1 MKNFSFDKSFLK
13 VFNEM
18 NDKLDEMV
26 DSVRKFKVTE
36 NEYSICNCS
45 YKMRYI
51 TPQNISEYIDLLAKA
66 MYKEMLDTPGD
77 IERFSVECAKRF
89 IKANQCDAFVSAVP
103 LGYTPDP
110 MTYRTLKDIIVGLNN
125 DCYNKNCYSKYDMT
139 QRSEY
144 VKKDLKKITDMKF
157 YVSMKNLVNGIPG
170 VVSVAWTGEK
180 GDHLPEMV
188 VFREAI
194 EAFILFAFAV
204 NTITVSQMHDYL
216 YTHQTV
222 NIKHDDANNV
232 VLTECAIMKTGETDL
247 RINLPFDINFRN
259 IALSSVNNGFSE
271 LKNAIQYVLHDPA
284 SPVNQMVIKFATVK
298 QGGQDSLGDDDCII
312 DRIVRM
318 NRFNGGHI
326 SGVHTCEE
334 NNDIIKEEIMRGP
347 NDGVSWLDTLANGN
361 QFIDASYR
369 TDKQATGNVTQGPIT
384 STLDML
390 FKIYN
395 GCGCG
400 LTSNEELANNIKH
413 VEYAM
418 NKTIRFVNDGY
429 FDAPDLATDILALLG
444 EIMTR
449 DIIMLVNNNT
459 QVIDVS
465 SFNTENNAVPAY
477 LYNEFAFDEFE
488 FDEEYVM
495 EADNNP
501 QVTPA
506 NENTAPTPNNQNT
519 QNAKSNV
526 SVTVSQ
532 NGKDKEITDKFRKFK
547 DWVRRILST
556 IFSKFNKDHK
566 AEREYFDKHKT
577 LNEEIT
583 KSLNGETNKK
593 FSVNINNFP
602 QYTIK
607 WDEIKPDGL
616 DEHVKKWLN
625 VSGDTEKW
633 DQVAFEA
640 GLYVGK
646 KDDKIK
652 IAKLQK
658 ASDKAKAVSNEI
670 LYSQINAPQP
680 MSKPLDAEMWQN
692 DILDAYVKSD
702 KLIENFTTMLS
713 QEMKNV
719 TDIVDQAASVNVEGR
734 NADDPEVKKHERA
747 VLIQKVLM
755 DVSSIYATTSVN
767 TLMKDFYSTIYNTY
781 ASVIKAYKIMTKGDS
796 TDAAP
801 AENTQNPQQNPQQG
815 QQNQNPPAGQPV
827 PANQ

>member
-13 VFNEM
+13 VFGEM
-18 NDKLDEMV
+18 NDKLDEMI

-89 IKANQCDAFVSAVP
+89 MKQNECDSFVSAVP

-110 MTYRTLKDIIVGLNN
+110 MTYHTLKDIIIGLNN
-125 DCYNKNCYSKYDMT
+125 DCFNKNCYSKYDMS
-139 QRSEY
+139 QRSEH

-180 GDHLPEMV
+180 GDHLPEMI

-194 EAFILFAFAV
+194 EAFILFAFTV

-247 RINLPFDINFRN
+247 RLNLPFDINFRN
-259 IALSSVNNGFSE
+259 IALSSVNNGFGE
-271 LKNAIQYVLHDPA
+271 LKNAIHYVLHDPA
-284 SPVNQMVIKFATVK
+284 SPVNQMVLKFATLK
-298 QGGQDSLGDDDCII
+298 RDGENSTGEDDCII

-318 NRFNGGHI
+318 QRFNGGHI
-326 SGVHTCEE
+326 SGIHTCEE

-347 NDGVSWLDTLANGN
+347 NDGVSWLDALANGN

-369 TDKQATGNVTQGPIT
+369 TDKQATGNITQGPIT

-418 NKTIRFVNDGY
+418 NKTIRFVDDGY
-429 FDAPDLATDILALLG
+429 FEAPDLATDILALLG

-477 LYNEFAFDEFE
+477 LYNEFAFEE
-488 FDEEYVM
+488 YDEEYVM
-495 EADNNP
+495 EADNNQNNAP
-501 QVTPA
+501 DPKQAKTETP
-506 NENTAPTPNNQNT
+506 T
-519 QNAKSNV
+519 
-526 SVTVSQ
+526 VTVTQ
-532 NGKDKEITDKFRKFK
+532 DGKSFKDLMIRFKAWIMKIVAKIYDKF
-547 DWVRRILST
+547 T
-556 IFSKFNKDHK
+556 KDHK
-566 AEREYFDKHKT
+566 MEMDYFNKHKE
-577 LNEEIT
+577 LNAEIGQA
-583 KSLNGETNKK
+583 LDGD
-593 FSVNINNFP
+593 FNININKFP
-602 QYTIK
+602 NYDIK
-607 WDEIKPDGL
+607 WDLINPEKISQ
-616 DEHVKKWLN
+616 HVNTWLTN
-625 VSGDTEKW
+625 IDTEFNEEAFLMGLFPGSEDMKKAI
-633 DQVAFEA
+633 VAE
-640 GLYVGK
+640 K
-646 KDDKIK
+646 NPKEKQTKIK
-652 IAKLQK
+652 N
-658 ASDKAKAVSNEI
+658 VI
-670 LYSQINAPQP
+670 LYSQTATPQLI
-680 MSKPLDAEMWQN
+680 SEKLTN
-692 DILDAYVKSD
+692 DIWTKKICEPYGQSGT
-702 KLIENFTTMLS
+702 LIERYTKALAEQFNLA
-713 QEMKNV
+713 
-719 TDIVDQAASVNVEGR
+719 TDAVEKKLNAVKEGEVNAKDTESKEYKE
-734 NADDPEVKKHERA
+734 AQRA
-747 VLIQKVLM
+747 KQISGILTK
-755 DVSSIYATTSVN
+755 YN
-767 TLMKDFYSTIYNTY
+767 TLFITNPINVVMRDFYSTLYTTY
-781 ASVIKAYKIMTKGDS
+781 ASIVKAYKVMSKKKQ
-796 TDAAP
+796 
-801 AENTQNPQQNPQQG
+801 NTNETNE
-815 QQNQNPPAGQPV
+815 NPPEGKPQEE
-827 PANQ
+827 NK

>member
-13 VFNEM
+13 VFGEM
-18 NDKLDEMV
+18 NDKLDEMI

-89 IKANQCDAFVSAVP
+89 IKANQCDSFVSAVP

-170 VVSVAWTGEK
+170 VITSVIGSKEYIP
-180 GDHLPEMV
+180 DVDVL
-188 VFREAI
+188 RESI

-216 YTHQTV
+216 YTNRTV

-247 RINLPFDINFRN
+247 RLNLPFDINFRN
-259 IALSSVNNGFSE
+259 IALSSINNGFRE
-271 LKNAIQYVLHDPA
+271 LKDAVKYVLHDPA
-284 SPVNQMVIKFATVK
+284 SPVCQMVTQHASFKDVCDNGMLHKIFNTVNTCCCKQIDPETNWNKIK
-298 QGGQDSLGDDDCII
+298 D
-312 DRIVRM
+312 
-318 NRFNGGHI
+318 
-326 SGVHTCEE
+326 
-334 NNDIIKEEIMRGP
+334 EIMKEP
-347 NDGVSWLDTLANGN
+347 NDGASWLDQLANGN
-361 QFIDASYR
+361 QFIDGSYR
-369 TDKQATGNVTQGPIT
+369 TDKQSTGNVTQRPII
-384 STLDML
+384 SSLDMV
-390 FKIYN
+390 FKLYN
-395 GCGCG
+395 GCGAG
-400 LTSNEELANNIKH
+400 LTSNEEIANNILN
-413 VEYAM
+413 VECGINTMLGVYE
-418 NKTIRFVNDGY
+418 DGK
-429 FDAPDLATDILALLG
+429 FENPQLAADVLALLG
-444 EIMTR
+444 EILTR

-465 SFNTENNAVPAY
+465 SFNTENNGTPAY

-488 FDEEYVM
+488 YDEEYVM
-495 EADNNP
+495 EVDTP

-506 NENTAPTPNNQNT
+506 NENTAPTPSNQNT

-547 DWVRRILST
+547 DWVRRVLST

-566 AEREYFDKHKT
+566 AEREYFNKHKT

-640 GLYVGK
+640 GLFVGK
-646 KDDKIK
+646 KDDKVK
-652 IAKLQK
+652 IAKLPK
-658 ASDKAKAVSNEI
+658 ASDKAKAVSNVI
-670 LYSQINAPQP
+670 LYSRINAPQP

-692 DILDAYVKSD
+692 DILNAYDKSD

-719 TDIVDQAASVNVEGR
+719 TDIVDQAASVNIEGK
-734 NADDPEVKKHERA
+734 NANDPEVKKHERA
-747 VLIQKVLM
+747 VLIKKVLM

-781 ASVIKAYKIMTKGDS
+781 ASIIKAYKIMTKGDS
-796 TDAAP
+796 TDTAP
-801 AENTQNPQQNPQQG
+801 TENTQNTQQNQQQG
-815 QQNQNPPAGQPV
+815 QQNQNPTAGQPV
-827 PANQ
+827 LQ

>member
-13 VFNEM
+13 VFSEM

-89 IKANQCDAFVSAVP
+89 IKANQCDSFVSAVP

-110 MTYRTLKDIIVGLNN
+110 MTYKTLKDIIVGLNN
-125 DCYNKNCYSKYDMT
+125 DCFNKNCYSKYDMS
-139 QRSEY
+139 QRSEH

-180 GDHLPEMV
+180 SNHLPEMV

-216 YTHQTV
+216 YTNQTV

-247 RINLPFDINFRN
+247 RLNLPFDINFRN
-259 IALSSVNNGFSE
+259 IALSSVNNGFGE
-271 LKNAIQYVLHDPA
+271 LKNAIHYVLHDPA
-284 SPVNQMVIKFATVK
+284 SPVNQMVLKFATLK
-298 QGGQDSLGDDDCII
+298 RDGENSTGEDDCII
-312 DRIVRM
+312 DRIVRIH
-318 NRFNGGHI
+318 NFNGGHV
-326 SGVHTCEE
+326 SGIHTCEE

-384 STLDML
+384 STLEML

-429 FDAPDLATDILALLG
+429 FEAPDLATDILALLG

-465 SFNTENNAVPAY
+465 SFNTENNAAPAY
-477 LYNEFAFDEFE
+477 LYNEFAFEE
-488 FDEEYVM
+488 YDEEYVM
-495 EADNNP
+495 EADNNQNNAP
-501 QVTPA
+501 DPKQAKT
-506 NENTAPTPNNQNT
+506 EAPT
-519 QNAKSNV
+519 
-526 SVTVSQ
+526 VTVNRDDGTS
-532 NGKDKEITDKFRKFK
+532 KKVTDVIAKFK
-547 DWVRRILST
+547 AWIVKVVSK
-556 IFSKFNKDHK
+556 IFDKFNKDHK
-566 AEREYFDKHKT
+566 MEMDYFNKHQQ

-583 KSLNGETNKK
+583 KSIEDGSFEI
-593 FSVNINNFP
+593 NINKFP
-602 QYTIK
+602 KYEIK
-607 WDEIKPDGL
+607 WDLINPEHISQ
-616 DEHVKKWLN
+616 HVKDWLN
-625 VSGDTEKW
+625 VNTHKEFKENE
-633 DQVAFEA
+633 FLA
-640 GLYVGK
+640 GLFPGDQGMK
-646 KDDKIK
+646 NSIAAENNQAEKQNKIK
-652 IAKLQK
+652 
-658 ASDKAKAVSNEI
+658 SVI
-670 LYSQINAPQP
+670 LYSQIAPP
-680 MSKPLDAEMWQN
+680 EPYTGKLDVDVWTN
-692 DILDAYVKSD
+692 KILDPYGKSGTLVERYT
-702 KLIENFTTMLS
+702 KALAEQFNLA
-713 QEMKNV
+713 
-719 TDIVDQAASVNVEGR
+719 TDAVEKQIQAGATNGEIKAEDVNKPEIVAA
-734 NADDPEVKKHERA
+734 ERA
-747 VLIQKVLM
+747 KQISGILTK
-755 DVSSIYATTSVN
+755 YN
-767 TLMKDFYSTIYNTY
+767 TLFIVNPINVVMRDFYSTLYTTY
-781 ASVIKAYKIMTKGDS
+781 ASIIKAYKVMSKKKQ
-796 TDAAP
+796 A
-801 AENTQNPQQNPQQG
+801 NTNE
-815 QQNQNPPAGQPV
+815 NPPEA
-827 PANQ
+827 ANKEENK

>member
-13 VFNEM
+13 VFSEM
-18 NDKLDEMV
+18 NDKLDEMI

-89 IKANQCDAFVSAVP
+89 IKANQCDSFVSAVP

-110 MTYRTLKDIIVGLNN
+110 MTYKTLKDIIVGLNN
-125 DCYNKNCYSKYDMT
+125 DCFNKNCYSKYDMS
-139 QRSEY
+139 QRSEH

-170 VVSVAWTGEK
+170 VVDVAWNGEK
-180 GDHLPEMV
+180 RNHLPEMV

-247 RINLPFDINFRN
+247 RLNLPFDINFRN
-259 IALSSVNNGFSE
+259 IALSSVNNGFNE
-271 LKNAIQYVLHDPA
+271 LKNAIHYVLHDPA
-284 SPVNQMVIKFATVK
+284 SPVNQMVLKFATLK
-298 QGGQDSLGDDDCII
+298 RDGDNSTGEDDCII
-312 DRIVRM
+312 DRIVRIH
-318 NRFNGGHI
+318 RFDGHHI
-326 SGVHTCEE
+326 SGIHTCEE

-347 NDGVSWLDTLANGN
+347 NDGVSWLDTLAYGS

-444 EIMTR
+444 EILTR

-495 EADNNP
+495 EADNNQNNAP
-501 QVTPA
+501 EPTQQAAKP
-506 NENTAPTPNNQNT
+506 EAPT
-519 QNAKSNV
+519 
-526 SVTVSQ
+526 VTVKTDD
-532 NGKDKEITDKFRKFK
+532 GKTKTITAVIAKFK
-547 DWVRRILST
+547 AWIVKVVSKIYD
-556 IFSKFNKDHK
+556 KFNKDHK
-566 AEREYFDKHKT
+566 MEMDYFNKHQQLNAE
-577 LNEEIT
+577 IG
-583 KSLNGETNKK
+583 KSIEDGS
-593 FSVNINNFP
+593 FRININKFP
-602 QYTIK
+602 EYQIK
-607 WDEIKPDGL
+607 WDTINPEHISQ
-616 DEHVKKWLN
+616 HVKDWLDVTKN
-625 VSGDTEKW
+625 KTFDETS
-633 DQVAFEA
+633 FLA
-640 GLYVGK
+640 GLFPG
-646 KDDKIK
+646 KDDDKLSIAKDNNNKSRQEKIK
-652 IAKLQK
+652 NI
-658 ASDKAKAVSNEI
+658 I
-670 LYSQINAPQP
+670 LYSQIGTPTTYTGELSSDVWKN
-680 MSKPLDAEMWQN
+680 K
-692 DILDAYVKSD
+692 ILDPYEKSGT
-702 KLIENFTTMLS
+702 LIERYTKALAEQFNLATEAVEKQL
-713 QEMKNV
+713 
-719 TDIVDQAASVNVEGR
+719 QAGKSGDVKAEDVNSPAVLG
-734 NADDPEVKKHERA
+734 AERA
-747 VLIQKVLM
+747 KQISGILTK
-755 DVSSIYATTSVN
+755 YN
-767 TLMKDFYSTIYNTY
+767 TLFIVNPINVVMRDFYSTLYTTY
-781 ASVIKAYKIMTKGDS
+781 ASIIKAYKVMSKKKQ
-796 TDAAP
+796 
-801 AENTQNPQQNPQQG
+801 NTNETNE
-815 QQNQNPPAGQPV
+815 NPPEA
-827 PANQ
+827 ANKEENK

>member
-13 VFNEM
+13 VFGEM
-18 NDKLDEMV
+18 NDKLDEMI

-89 IKANQCDAFVSAVP
+89 IKANQCDSFVSAVP

-110 MTYRTLKDIIVGLNN
+110 MTYHTLKDIIVGLNN
-125 DCYNKNCYSKYDMT
+125 DCFNKNCYSKYDMS
-139 QRSEY
+139 QRSEH

-247 RINLPFDINFRN
+247 RLNLPFSINFRN
-259 IALSSVNNGFSE
+259 IALSSVNNGFGE
-271 LKNAIQYVLHDPA
+271 LKNAIKYVLHDAA
-284 SPVNQMVIKFATVK
+284 SPVNQMVLKFATLK
-298 QGGQDSLGDDDCII
+298 RDGENSTGEDDCII

-318 NRFNGGHI
+318 NHFDGGHI
-326 SGVHTCEE
+326 SGIYTCEE
-334 NNDIIKEEIMRGP
+334 NNNIIKEEIMRGP
-347 NDGVSWLDTLANGN
+347 NDGVSWLDALANGN

-369 TDKQATGNVTQGPIT
+369 TDKQSTGNITQGPIT

-418 NKTIRFVNDGY
+418 MKTIRFVNDGH

-444 EIMTR
+444 EILTR

-465 SFNTENNAVPAY
+465 SFTTENNGTPAY
-477 LYNEFAFDEFE
+477 LYNEFAFEE
-488 FDEEYVM
+488 YDEEYVM
-495 EADNNP
+495 EADNNQNNAP
-501 QVTPA
+501 DPKQAKTETP
-506 NENTAPTPNNQNT
+506 T
-519 QNAKSNV
+519 
-526 SVTVSQ
+526 VTVTQ
-532 NGKDKEITDKFRKFK
+532 DGKSFKDLMIRFKAWIMKVVAKIYDKF
-547 DWVRRILST
+547 T
-556 IFSKFNKDHK
+556 KDHK
-566 AEREYFDKHKT
+566 MEMDYFNKHKE
-577 LNEEIT
+577 LNEEIGQA
-583 KSLNGETNKK
+583 LDGD
-593 FSVNINNFP
+593 FNININKFP
-602 QYTIK
+602 NYDIK
-607 WDEIKPDGL
+607 WDLINPEKISQHVNTWLTNIDKEFDEEAFLMGL
-616 DEHVKKWLN
+616 FPGDEKMKNAIVL
-625 VSGDTEKW
+625 EKNPKE
-633 DQVAFEA
+633 QQT
-640 GLYVGK
+640 
-646 KDDKIK
+646 KIK
-652 IAKLQK
+652 N
-658 ASDKAKAVSNEI
+658 VI
-670 LYSQINAPQP
+670 LYSQIGTPQLI
-680 MSKPLDAEMWQN
+680 SEKLTN
-692 DILDAYVKSD
+692 DIWTKKICEPYGQSGTLVERYTKALAEQFNLATDAVEKKLNAVKD
-702 KLIENFTTMLS
+702 GE
-713 QEMKNV
+713 
-719 TDIVDQAASVNVEGR
+719 
-734 NADDPEVKKHERA
+734 
-747 VLIQKVLM
+747 
-755 DVSSIYATTSVN
+755 VN
-767 TLMKDFYSTIYNTY
+767 TKDTESKEYKEAQRAKQISGILTKYNTLFITNPINVVMKDFYSTLYTTY
-781 ASVIKAYKIMTKGDS
+781 ASIIKAYKVMSKKKQ
-796 TDAAP
+796 
-801 AENTQNPQQNPQQG
+801 NTNETNE
-815 QQNQNPPAGQPV
+815 NPPEA
-827 PANQ
+827 ANKEENK

>member
-13 VFNEM
+13 VFGEM
-18 NDKLDEMV
+18 NDKLDEMI

-89 IKANQCDAFVSAVP
+89 IKANQCDSFVSAVP

-110 MTYRTLKDIIVGLNN
+110 MTYHTLKDIIIGLNN
-125 DCYNKNCYSKYDMT
+125 DCFNKNCYSKYDMS
-139 QRSEY
+139 QRSEH

-180 GDHLPEMV
+180 GDHLPEMI

-194 EAFILFAFAV
+194 EAFILFAFTV

-247 RINLPFDINFRN
+247 RLNLPFDINFRN
-259 IALSSVNNGFSE
+259 IALSSVNNGFGE
-271 LKNAIQYVLHDPA
+271 LKNAIHYVLHDPA
-284 SPVNQMVIKFATVK
+284 SPVNQMVLKFATLK
-298 QGGQDSLGDDDCII
+298 RDGENSTGEDDCII

-318 NRFNGGHI
+318 QRFNGGHI
-326 SGVHTCEE
+326 SGIHTCEE

-347 NDGVSWLDTLANGN
+347 NDGVSWLDALANGN

-369 TDKQATGNVTQGPIT
+369 TDKQATGNITQGPIT

-418 NKTIRFVNDGY
+418 NKTIRFVDDGY
-429 FDAPDLATDILALLG
+429 FEAPDLATDILALLG

-477 LYNEFAFDEFE
+477 LYNEFAFEE
-488 FDEEYVM
+488 YDEEYVM
-495 EADNNP
+495 EADNNQNNAP
-501 QVTPA
+501 DPKQAKTETP
-506 NENTAPTPNNQNT
+506 T
-519 QNAKSNV
+519 
-526 SVTVSQ
+526 VTVTQ
-532 NGKDKEITDKFRKFK
+532 DGKSFKDLMIRFKAWIMKIVAKIYDKF
-547 DWVRRILST
+547 T
-556 IFSKFNKDHK
+556 KDHK
-566 AEREYFDKHKT
+566 MEMDYFNKHKE
-577 LNEEIT
+577 LNAEIGQA
-583 KSLNGETNKK
+583 LDGD
-593 FSVNINNFP
+593 FNININKFP
-602 QYTIK
+602 NYDIK
-607 WDEIKPDGL
+607 WDLINPEKISQ
-616 DEHVKKWLN
+616 HVNTWLTN
-625 VSGDTEKW
+625 IDTEFNEEAFLMGLFPGSEDMKKAI
-633 DQVAFEA
+633 VAE
-640 GLYVGK
+640 K
-646 KDDKIK
+646 NPKEKQTKIK
-652 IAKLQK
+652 N
-658 ASDKAKAVSNEI
+658 VI
-670 LYSQINAPQP
+670 LYSQTATPQLI
-680 MSKPLDAEMWQN
+680 SEKLTN
-692 DILDAYVKSD
+692 DIWTKKICEPYGQSGT
-702 KLIENFTTMLS
+702 LIERYTKALAEQFNLA
-713 QEMKNV
+713 
-719 TDIVDQAASVNVEGR
+719 TDAVEKKLNAVKEGEVNAKDTESKEYKE
-734 NADDPEVKKHERA
+734 AQRA
-747 VLIQKVLM
+747 KQISGILTK
-755 DVSSIYATTSVN
+755 YN
-767 TLMKDFYSTIYNTY
+767 TLFITNPINVVMRDFYSTLYTTY
-781 ASVIKAYKIMTKGDS
+781 ASIVKAYKVMSKKKQ
-796 TDAAP
+796 
-801 AENTQNPQQNPQQG
+801 NTNETNE
-815 QQNQNPPAGQPV
+815 NPPEGKPQEE
-827 PANQ
+827 NK

>member
-13 VFNEM
+13 VFGEM
-18 NDKLDEMV
+18 NDKLDEMI

-89 IKANQCDAFVSAVP
+89 IKANQCDSFVSAVP

-110 MTYRTLKDIIVGLNN
+110 MNYKTLKDIIVGLNN
-125 DCYNKNCYSKYDMT
+125 DCFNKNCYSKYDMS
-139 QRSEY
+139 QRSEH

-170 VVSVAWTGEK
+170 VVSVAWTGKK

-194 EAFILFAFAV
+194 EAFILFAFTV

-232 VLTECAIMKTGETDL
+232 VLTECAIMKTNETDL
-247 RINLPFDINFRN
+247 RLNLPFDINFRN
-259 IALSSVNNGFSE
+259 IALSSVNNGFGE
-271 LKNAIQYVLHDPA
+271 LKNAIKYVLHDPA
-284 SPVNQMVIKFATVK
+284 SPVNQMVLKFATLK
-298 QGGQDSLGDDDCII
+298 RDGENSTGEDDCII

-318 NRFNGGHI
+318 QRFDGGHI

-334 NNDIIKEEIMRGP
+334 NNNIIKEEIMRGP
-347 NDGVSWLDTLANGN
+347 NDGVSWLDALANGN

-477 LYNEFAFDEFE
+477 LYNEFAFEE
-488 FDEEYVM
+488 YDEEYVM
-495 EADNNP
+495 EADNNQNNAP
-501 QVTPA
+501 DPKQAKTETP
-506 NENTAPTPNNQNT
+506 T
-519 QNAKSNV
+519 
-526 SVTVSQ
+526 VTVTQ
-532 NGKDKEITDKFRKFK
+532 DGKSFKDLMIRFKAWIMKVVAKIYDKF
-547 DWVRRILST
+547 T
-556 IFSKFNKDHK
+556 KDHK
-566 AEREYFDKHKT
+566 MEMDYFNKHKE
-577 LNEEIT
+577 LNEEIG
-583 KSLNGETNKK
+583 KALDGD
-593 FSVNINNFP
+593 FNININKFP
-602 QYTIK
+602 NYDIK
-607 WDEIKPDGL
+607 WDLINPEKISQHVNTWLTNIDKEFNEEAFLMGL
-616 DEHVKKWLN
+616 FPGDEDMKKAIVL
-625 VSGDTEKW
+625 EKNPKE
-633 DQVAFEA
+633 QQT
-640 GLYVGK
+640 
-646 KDDKIK
+646 KIK
-652 IAKLQK
+652 N
-658 ASDKAKAVSNEI
+658 VI
-670 LYSQINAPQP
+670 LYSQIGTPQLI
-680 MSKPLDAEMWQN
+680 SEKLTN
-692 DILDAYVKSD
+692 DIWTKKICEPYGQSGTLVERYTKALAEQFNLATDAVEKKLNAVKD
-702 KLIENFTTMLS
+702 GE
-713 QEMKNV
+713 
-719 TDIVDQAASVNVEGR
+719 VDTKDTASKEYKE
-734 NADDPEVKKHERA
+734 AQRA
-747 VLIQKVLM
+747 KQISGILTK
-755 DVSSIYATTSVN
+755 YN
-767 TLMKDFYSTIYNTY
+767 TLFITNPINVVMRDFYSTLYTTY
-781 ASVIKAYKIMTKGDS
+781 ASIVKAYKVMSKKKQ
-796 TDAAP
+796 
-801 AENTQNPQQNPQQG
+801 NTNETNE
-815 QQNQNPPAGQPV
+815 NPPEA
-827 PANQ
+827 ANKEEKK

>member
-1 MKNFSFDKSFLK
+1 MKNFSFDKPFLK
-13 VFNEM
+13 IFGEM
-18 NDKLDEMV
+18 NDKLDEMI

-66 MYKEMLDTPGD
+66 MYKEMLTTPGD

-89 IKANQCDAFVSAVP
+89 MKQNECDSFVSAVP

-110 MTYRTLKDIIVGLNN
+110 MTYKTLKDIIVGLNN
-125 DCYNKNCYSKYDMT
+125 DCYNKSCYSKYDMS
-139 QRSEY
+139 QRSEH

-157 YVSMKNLVNGIPG
+157 YVSMKNLVNGIPS

-188 VFREAI
+188 VFREAV

-247 RINLPFDINFRN
+247 RLNLPFDINFRN
-259 IALSSVNNGFSE
+259 IALSSVNNGFGE
-271 LKNAIQYVLHDPA
+271 LKNAIKYVLHDPA
-284 SPVNQMVIKFATVK
+284 SPVNQMVLKFATLK
-298 QGGQDSLGDDDCII
+298 RDGENSTGEDDCII

-318 NRFNGGHI
+318 HSFNGGHI
-326 SGVHTCEE
+326 SGIHTCEE

-347 NDGVSWLDTLANGN
+347 NDGVSWLDLLANGN

-465 SFNTENNAVPAY
+465 SFNTENNGTPAY
-477 LYNEFAFDEFE
+477 LYNEFAFEE
-488 FDEEYVM
+488 YDEEYVM
-495 EADNNP
+495 EADNNQNNAP
-501 QVTPA
+501 DPKQAKTETP
-506 NENTAPTPNNQNT
+506 T
-519 QNAKSNV
+519 
-526 SVTVSQ
+526 VTV
-532 NGKDKEITDKFRKFK
+532 NRDDGTTKKVTAVIAKFK
-547 DWVRRILST
+547 AWIVKVVSKIYD
-556 IFSKFNKDHK
+556 KFNKDHK
-566 AEREYFDKHKT
+566 MEMDYFKEHQQ
-577 LNEEIT
+577 LNAEIT
-583 KSLNGETNKK
+583 KSIEDGSFEI
-593 FSVNINNFP
+593 NINKFP
-602 QYTIK
+602 KYEIK
-607 WDEIKPDGL
+607 WDLINPEKISQ
-616 DEHVKKWLN
+616 HVKDWLN
-625 VSGDTEKW
+625 VNTHKEFKENEFLAGLFPGDNDMKNSIAAEKNPTEK
-633 DQVAFEA
+633 QN
-640 GLYVGK
+640 
-646 KDDKIK
+646 KIK
-652 IAKLQK
+652 
-658 ASDKAKAVSNEI
+658 SVI
-670 LYSQINAPQP
+670 LYSQIAAPEP
-680 MSKPLDAEMWQN
+680 YTGKLDVDVWTKK
-692 DILDAYVKSD
+692 ILDPYEKSGTLVERYT
-702 KLIENFTTMLS
+702 KALAEQFNLA
-713 QEMKNV
+713 
-719 TDIVDQAASVNVEGR
+719 TDAVEKQIQAGATNGEIKAEDVNKPEIVAAERAKQISGILTKYNTLFIVNPVNVVMR
-734 NADDPEVKKHERA
+734 
-747 VLIQKVLM
+747 
-755 DVSSIYATTSVN
+755 
-767 TLMKDFYSTIYNTY
+767 DFYSTLYTTY
-781 ASVIKAYKIMTKGDS
+781 ASIIKAYKVMSKKKQ
-796 TDAAP
+796 
-801 AENTQNPQQNPQQG
+801 NTNETNE
-815 QQNQNPPAGQPV
+815 NPPEGKPQEE
-827 PANQ
+827 NK

>member
-13 VFNEM
+13 VFSEM
-18 NDKLDEMV
+18 NDKLDEMI

-89 IKANQCDAFVSAVP
+89 IKANQCDSFVSAVP

-110 MTYRTLKDIIVGLNN
+110 MTYHTLKDIIVGLNN
-125 DCYNKNCYSKYDMT
+125 DCFNKNCYSKYDMS
-139 QRSEY
+139 QRSEH

-216 YTHQTV
+216 YTNRTV

-247 RINLPFDINFRN
+247 RLNLPFSINFRN
-259 IALSSVNNGFSE
+259 IALSSVNNGFGE
-271 LKNAIQYVLHDPA
+271 LKNAIHYVLHDAA
-284 SPVNQMVIKFATVK
+284 SPVNQMVLKFATLK
-298 QGGQDSLGDDDCII
+298 RDGENSTGEDDCII

-347 NDGVSWLDTLANGN
+347 NDGVSWLDALANGN

-369 TDKQATGNVTQGPIT
+369 TDKQAIGNITQGPIT

-418 NKTIRFVNDGY
+418 MKTIRFVNDGH

-444 EIMTR
+444 EILTR

-465 SFNTENNAVPAY
+465 SFTTENNGTPAY
-477 LYNEFAFDEFE
+477 LYNEFAFEE
-488 FDEEYVM
+488 YDEEYVM
-495 EADNNP
+495 EADNNQNNAP
-501 QVTPA
+501 DPKQAKTETP
-506 NENTAPTPNNQNT
+506 T
-519 QNAKSNV
+519 
-526 SVTVSQ
+526 VTV
-532 NGKDKEITDKFRKFK
+532 NRDDGTTKKFTDVIAKFK
-547 DWVRRILST
+547 AWVVKVVSKIYD
-556 IFSKFNKDHK
+556 KFNKDHK
-566 AEREYFDKHKT
+566 MEMDYFNKHQQLNAE
-577 LNEEIT
+577 IG
-583 KSLNGETNKK
+583 KSIEDGS
-593 FSVNINNFP
+593 FRININKFP
-602 QYTIK
+602 EYSIK
-607 WDEIKPDGL
+607 WDLINPEKISQHVNDWL
-616 DEHVKKWLN
+616 DVKKHANFDENLFLMGLFP
-625 VSGDTEKW
+625 GDEGMKKAIVAENNPTEK
-633 DQVAFEA
+633 QN
-640 GLYVGK
+640 
-646 KDDKIK
+646 KIK
-652 IAKLQK
+652 N
-658 ASDKAKAVSNEI
+658 VI
-670 LYSQINAPQP
+670 LYSQIGTPQTYTGELTADVWNNKLLDP
-680 MSKPLDAEMWQN
+680 YSKSGPLVERYTSALAEQFRLASEAVEKRIQAGGTGDVKAEDANKPE
-692 DILDAYVKSD
+692 
-702 KLIENFTTMLS
+702 
-713 QEMKNV
+713 
-719 TDIVDQAASVNVEGR
+719 IVAA
-734 NADDPEVKKHERA
+734 ERA
-747 VLIQKVLM
+747 KQIGGLLTK
-755 DVSSIYATTSVN
+755 YN
-767 TLMKDFYSTIYNTY
+767 TLFIVNPINVVMRDFYSTLYTTY
-781 ASVIKAYKIMTKGDS
+781 ASIIKAYKVMSKK
-796 TDAAP
+796 
-801 AENTQNPQQNPQQG
+801 NQNQNQND
-815 QQNQNPPAGQPV
+815 NQNPPEA
-827 PANQ
+827 ANKEENK

>member
-1 MKNFSFDKSFLK
+1 MKNFSFDKPFLK
-13 VFNEM
+13 VFGEM
-18 NDKLDEMV
+18 NDKLDEMI

-89 IKANQCDAFVSAVP
+89 IKANQCDSFVSAVP

-110 MTYRTLKDIIVGLNN
+110 MTYHTLKDIIVGLNN
-125 DCYNKNCYSKYDMT
+125 DCFNKNCYSKYDMS
-139 QRSEY
+139 QRSEH

-194 EAFILFAFAV
+194 EAFILFAFTV

-247 RINLPFDINFRN
+247 RLNLPFDINFRN
-259 IALSSVNNGFSE
+259 IALSSVNNGFGE
-271 LKNAIQYVLHDPA
+271 LKNAIKYVLHDPA
-284 SPVNQMVIKFATVK
+284 SPVNQMVLKFATLK
-298 QGGQDSLGDDDCII
+298 RDGENSTGEDDCII

-318 NRFNGGHI
+318 QRFDGGHI
-326 SGVHTCEE
+326 SGIHTCEE

-347 NDGVSWLDTLANGN
+347 NDGVSWLDALANGN

-369 TDKQATGNVTQGPIT
+369 TDKQATGNITQGPIT

-418 NKTIRFVNDGY
+418 IKTIRFVNDGY
-429 FDAPDLATDILALLG
+429 FEAPDLATDILALLG
-444 EIMTR
+444 EILTR

-465 SFNTENNAVPAY
+465 SFNTENNGAPAY
-477 LYNEFAFDEFE
+477 LYNEFAFEE
-488 FDEEYVM
+488 YDEEYVM
-495 EADNNP
+495 EADNNQNNAP
-501 QVTPA
+501 DPTAQKKETP
-506 NENTAPTPNNQNT
+506 T
-519 QNAKSNV
+519 
-526 SVTVSQ
+526 VTVTQ
-532 NGKDKEITDKFRKFK
+532 DGKSFKDLMIRFKAWIMKVVAKIYDKF
-547 DWVRRILST
+547 T
-556 IFSKFNKDHK
+556 KDHK
-566 AEREYFDKHKT
+566 MEMDYFNKHKE
-577 LNEEIT
+577 LNEEIGQA
-583 KSLNGETNKK
+583 LDGD
-593 FSVNINNFP
+593 FNININKFP
-602 QYTIK
+602 NYDIK
-607 WDEIKPDGL
+607 WDLINPEKISQHVNTWLTNIDKEFNEEAFLMGL
-616 DEHVKKWLN
+616 FPGDEDMKKAIVL
-625 VSGDTEKW
+625 EKNPKEK
-633 DQVAFEA
+633 QT
-640 GLYVGK
+640 
-646 KDDKIK
+646 KIK
-652 IAKLQK
+652 N
-658 ASDKAKAVSNEI
+658 VI
-670 LYSQINAPQP
+670 LYSQIGTPQLI
-680 MSKPLDAEMWQN
+680 SEKLTN
-692 DILDAYVKSD
+692 DIWTKKICEPYGQSGTLVERYTKALAEQFNLATDAVEKKLNAVKD
-702 KLIENFTTMLS
+702 GE
-713 QEMKNV
+713 
-719 TDIVDQAASVNVEGR
+719 VDTKDTESKEYKEAQ
-734 NADDPEVKKHERA
+734 RA
-747 VLIQKVLM
+747 KQISGILTK
-755 DVSSIYATTSVN
+755 YN
-767 TLMKDFYSTIYNTY
+767 TLFITNPINVVMKDFYSTLYTTY
-781 ASVIKAYKIMTKGDS
+781 ASIIKAYKVMSKKKQNTKE
-796 TDAAP
+796 TN
-801 AENTQNPQQNPQQG
+801 E
-815 QQNQNPPAGQPV
+815 NPPEA
-827 PANQ
+827 ANKEENK